1 MQNLDKRVPEGT
13 SAHNYF
19 ESALL
24 RKFGFVLDIE
34 AASTYPEQI
43 DAVYSYRRAP
53 FKHSQWIHRSGVVFA
68 QVLGG
73 TNGFLFLT
81 NRLIAPGRMGASLKS
96 KELRPSALADEV
108 MFKANDFCK
117 DPEILDGFYQEEMAL
132 LAPIPED
139 PPPFQL

>member
-1 MQNLDKRVPEGT
+1 VQNLDKRVLEGT
-13 SAHNYF
+13 QTHNYF

-43 DAVYSYRRAP
+43 DPSYSYRRAP

-81 NRLIAPGRMGASLKS
+81 NRLISHGRTSLKS
-96 KELRPSALADEV
+96 KEMRPSALADDV
-108 MFKANDFCK
+108 MFAIDHFCN
-117 DPEILDGFYQEEMAL
+117 DPEALNGFYKEEIAL